1 MAVTEAPREA
11 LRLPRRV
18 RGLPLVGNVVDMAR
32 DPARFFHDCY
42 RRCGPVFQIQILGD
56 VRTVIAGA
64 EAATFMATREGR
76 ECLRSREFWQ
86 GLVDEWGATKVIL
99 GLDGEIHARLRGVM
113 KRGFSKEAL
122 EGRYAELIAI
132 TDEVIDRDWKP
143 GTTVPV
149 VEALQY
155 MVVEQLG
162 RILTGATPGKYLKD
176 IRTAILYILNV
187 LVTHQRPGIMLLDPR
202 YGNAKRRV
210 RELVDRMLADYD
222 GAAVERGERARNVID
237 DIMDAHR
244 ADGDLVHADDLM
256 VLLTGPYIA
265 GLDTVANTTASC
277 VYAMLKHPEVLAR
290 MRADADAFF
299 AGGVIDGDE
308 LMQRLPAVQGAVME
322 TMRLWPI
329 AVAAM
334 RTATRDF
341 EFCGH
346 RIREGEMLYVA
357 TTVPHFM
364 EAYYPEP
371 ESFDIDRYEK
381 PRSEHLRPGVY
392 SPYGRGPHICLGKSL
407 AEVLLV
413 VTMARLC
420 HRLNL
425 SLDPPDYVL
434 RTKTAPTP
442 GPAMS
447 FRVKVES
454 HRHAA

>member
-1 MAVTEAPREA
+1 MAVIDAPLDT
-11 LRLPRRV
+11 LRAPRRV
-18 RGLPLVGNVVDMAR
+18 PGLPLLGNVVDMAR
-32 DPARFFHDCY
+32 DPARFFYDAY
-42 RRCGPVFQIQILGD
+42 RRHGPVFQVKLLGD
-56 VRTVIAGA
+56 VRTVIAGP
-64 EAATFMATREGR
+64 EAATFMGLRQGR

-86 GLVDEWGATKVIL
+86 GLVDEWGARKVIL
-99 GLDGEIHARLRGVM
+99 GVDGEIHARLRGVM

-122 EGRYAELIAI
+122 EGRHAELIAI

-143 GTTVPV
+143 GTRVPV

-162 RILTGATPGKYLKD
+162 RILTGSSPRAHVKD
-176 IRTAILYILNV
+176 IRTTILYILNV
-187 LVTHQRPGIMLLDPR
+187 LVTHQRPRIMLLDPR
-202 YGNAKRRV
+202 YRMARRRV
-210 RELVDRMLADYD
+210 QALGRRMLADHD
-222 GAAVERGERARNVID
+222 GTAAERGERRRNVID
-237 DIMDAHR
+237 DIMEAHR
-244 ADGDLVHADDLM
+244 ADPDLVHADDLM
-256 VLLTGPYIA
+256 VLLTGPYVA

-277 VYAMLKHPEVLAR
+277 VYAMLKHPGILAR

-299 AGGVIDGDE
+299 AKGALDE
-308 LMQRLPAVQGAVME
+308 DNLFQRLPAVQGAVME
-322 TMRLWPI
+322 SMRLWPI

-346 RIREGEMLYVA
+346 LIREGERLYVA

-364 EAYYPEP
+364 KEYYPDP
-371 ESFDIDRYEK
+371 ERFDIDRYEK
-381 PRSEHLRPGVY
+381 PRAEHLRPGVY
-392 SPYGRGPHICLGKSL
+392 SPWGRGPHVCLGKSL

-413 VTMARLC
+413 LTMARLC

-434 RTKTAPTP
+434 KTKTAPTP

-447 FRVKVES
+447 FRVKVDS
-454 HRHAA
+454 LRNAG